1 METEQ
6 TPRREAVTGAAG
18 CLTAALGALAG
29 FAVWLPYGRRG
40 LFGRFEGETNPDL
53 LWLGL
58 PVLTL
63 GGTATALAIFLA
75 VRGRWRTAL
84 GLAAAVAGLTAFGYG
99 FDVLAGPQ
107 ATRHC
112 APSC

>member
-1 METEQ
+1 VDTEQ
-6 TPRREAVTGAAG
+6 GTRREAVSGAAG
-18 CLTAALGALAG
+18 CLIAVFGAMAG

-40 LFGRFEGETNPDL
+40 LSGGFEGESNLDL
-53 LWLGL
+53 LRLGL
-58 PVLTL
+58 PILVL
-63 GGTATALAIFLA
+63 GGTTAALAVFA
-75 VRGRWRTAL
+75 AARGRWRSAL
-84 GLAAAVAGLTAFGYG
+84 VLAAAVAGLAALGYG

>member
-1 METEQ
+1 MDFEQ
-6 TPRREAVTGAAG
+6 TTRCKAVTGVAG
-18 CLTAALGALAG
+18 CLIAVLGAMAG
-29 FAVWLPYGRRG
+29 SAVWLPYGRRG
-40 LFGRFEGETNPDL
+40 LFGDFEGETNQDL

-58 PVLTL
+58 PILVLA
-63 GGTATALAIFLA
+63 GTTAALAVFAA
-75 VRGRWRTAL
+75 VRGRWRSAL
-84 GLAAAVAGLTAFGYG
+84 VLAAALAGLAALGYG

>member
-1 METEQ
+1 METEH
-6 TPRREAVTGAAG
+6 TARREAVTGAAG
-18 CLTAALGALAG
+18 CLTAVLGAMAG

-40 LFGRFEGETNPDL
+40 LFGAFEGETNPDVIR
-53 LWLGL
+53 LGL
-58 PVLTL
+58 PVLVF
-63 GGTATALAIFLA
+63 GGTAAALAVFVA

-84 GLAAAVAGLTAFGYG
+84 GLATAVAGLAAFGYG
-99 FDVLAGPQ
+99 FDVLAGPP